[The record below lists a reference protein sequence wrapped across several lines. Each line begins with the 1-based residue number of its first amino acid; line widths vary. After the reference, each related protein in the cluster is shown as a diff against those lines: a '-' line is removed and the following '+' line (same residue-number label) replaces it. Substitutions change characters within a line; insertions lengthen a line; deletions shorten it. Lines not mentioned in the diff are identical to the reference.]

1 MSPLRRNLL
10 RGCYL
15 LLAVGLGLT
24 AWPRLL
30 AAAPQRPLEAGV
42 VDAVLCAVQLLAVVG
57 FLTPVRMLP
66 LLVFE
71 VLWKAVWLLS
81 VAVPLWVQGGT
92 TDGLAAT
99 AFACAWAVPVVVVVP
114 WRTVLGS
121 VLATTEPWVTPR
133 GR

>member
-1 MSPLRRNLL
+1 M
-10 RGCYL
+10 
-15 LLAVGLGLT
+15 GLGLT

-99 AFACAWAVPVVVVVP
+99 AFACAWASPSSWSCRGGP
-114 WRTVLGS
+114 SWARCS
-121 VLATTEPWVTPR
+121 PR
-133 GR
+133 QSPGHPPGR